1 MGILDKNVREMT
13 PIDVELFREAASA
26 LARSGERLEEALAS
40 LREAEML
47 LQASLSEGPAPDRQ
61 EALKAYRKAWQR
73 AERARYAYIVQREAL
88 GLRTHR
94 FVDRFY
100 PMPPQRRIPS
110 QDSG

>member
-1 MGILDKNVREMT
+1 MGILDKNIREMT

-26 LARSGERLEEALAS
+26 LARSGERLEEALAF
-40 LREAEML
+40 LRESEMS
-47 LQASLSEGPAPDRQ
+47 LQASLAEGTASDISGAR
-61 EALKAYRKAWQR
+61 ETYRKAWQR

-100 PMPPQRRIPS
+100 PMPPERRIPS
-110 QDSG
+110 RESG